1 MSCFFFFN
9 IITTCFSKKYTC
21 CAVKQYEFVAFI
33 INKKKLRY
41 NIVLSHK
48 KYFHFIKIVHGW
60 DSIFYYF
67 VRKVLTFER
76 HTLYH
81 IIEHN
86 I

>member
-48 KYFHFIKIVHGW
+48 KYFHFIKIVHGG
-60 DSIFYYF
+60 IQYF
-67 VRKVLTFER
+67 II
-76 HTLYH
+76 LY
-81 IIEHN
+81 EKY
-86 I
+86 